1 MAREVSVG
9 TFRVAVQIGSLAG
22 LRFQELELLV
32 DTGSTHTL
40 IPRPLLERLG
50 VRPVRQ
56 VRFQLADERAVSYEV
71 GPATMRIGDI
81 QLPVLVVFGP
91 PDAEPLMGATTLEI
105 FNLAADPVGQR
116 LVEVDGLLKA
126 VQRVQAPAKTG
137 A

>member
-1 MAREVSVG
+1 MGTFHVSVQVG
-9 TFRVAVQIGSLAG
+9 DLAG
-22 LRFQELELLV
+22 QRFEELELLV

-56 VRFQLADERAVSYEV
+56 VRFRLADKRAVSYEA

-81 QLPVLVVFGP
+81 QLPFLVVFGP
-91 PDAEPLMGATTLEI
+91 PDAEPLLGATTLEI

-116 LVEVDGLLKA
+116 LVEADGLLKGITPR
-126 VQRVQAPAKTG
+126 QSR
-137 A
+137 